1 MFFRC
6 KWSDAPVVLLF
17 LVPWAQENLRD
28 SLLWA
33 LQVARAHSIRHAAL
47 QLPKPHLFESLSIA
61 RQLNPELTGTKLE
74 EFPAKLPGKFFSRTP
89 KLRAVLLD
97 DEPAPARLMV
107 NNLVVPL
114 TPQQVP
120 AAVFCLGLYGKNTS
134 QGRPFQLAEAPLY
147 KESGGSAERLVQ
159 ELLLS
164 GALQVI
170 S

>member
-1 MFFRC
+1 M
-6 KWSDAPVVLLF
+6 P
-17 LVPWAQENLRD
+17 AQENPRN

-47 QLPKPHLFESLSIA
+47 QLLKPHLFESLSIA
-61 RQLNPELTGTKLE
+61 RQLNSEITGTKLE
-74 EFPAKLPGKFFSRTP
+74 DFPAKLPGKFLLRRTP

-97 DEPAPARLMV
+97 DELPASPARLMV
-107 NNLVVPL
+107 NNLVLPL

-134 QGRPFQLAEAPLY
+134 QGRPFQLAEVPLY
-147 KESGGSAERLVQ
+147 KAESGGGSAERLVQ

-164 GALQVI
+164 GALEVI